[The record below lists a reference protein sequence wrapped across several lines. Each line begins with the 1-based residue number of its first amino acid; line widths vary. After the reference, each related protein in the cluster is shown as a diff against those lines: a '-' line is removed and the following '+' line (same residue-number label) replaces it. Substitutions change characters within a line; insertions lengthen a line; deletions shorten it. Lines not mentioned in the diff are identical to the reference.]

1 VPGGRAVR
9 EDAARLRQRALPL
22 TKLAPARDPKGV
34 TRDATLSNR
43 AGRFEVNDGGL
54 SLRPELRNDLALI
67 ALGGVLLLLAA
78 GALFYGAVAG

>member
-1 VPGGRAVR
+1 
-9 EDAARLRQRALPL
+9 
-22 TKLAPARDPKGV
+22 
-34 TRDATLSNR
+34 LSNR

-78 GALFYGAVAG
+78 AALFYGAVAG

>member
-9 EDAARLRQRALPL
+9 EDAARLRQRALPV

-34 TRDATLSNR
+34 TRDAALSNR
-43 AGRFEVNDGGL
+43 AGRLESTTGDA
-54 SLRPELRNDLALI
+54 LRPELRTDLALI

-78 GALFYGAVAG
+78 AALFYGAVAG